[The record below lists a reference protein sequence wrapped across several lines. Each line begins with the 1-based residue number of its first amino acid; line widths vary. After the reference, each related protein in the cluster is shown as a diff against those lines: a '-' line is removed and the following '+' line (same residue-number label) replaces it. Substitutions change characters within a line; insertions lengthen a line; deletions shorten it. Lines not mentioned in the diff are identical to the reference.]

1 MGQWSLPQILNIKN
15 SNNIQNQTD
24 RWEKVPGK
32 WEKAIKEK
40 KEVIVLMDDN
50 MDLNS
55 DNYKNN
61 YKIVTIRERTTQFLS
76 ENNITTHN
84 KDPTFYINQ
93 TPTSCIDHR
102 YSNCPQKLTHITTI
116 NNGYSDH
123 AMITAIYNTKAPIN
137 YPKII
142 YTRPKYLLTEHKL
155 NEYLG
160 NNDIIQTAFNYTD
173 LDLIAEIIMR
183 EYNNIIDMIAPQT
196 KRQVRKNYT
205 PYLNKETRQERH
217 NLQQLHTKEKHTQD
231 TNHWNEY
238 RNTKAILNKNI
249 NKVKT
254 EYIN

>member
-1 MGQWSLPQILNIKN
+1 MGQWSLPKILNIKN
-15 SNNIQNQTD
+15 SNNIQNQTE
-24 RWEKVPGK
+24 RWEKVLGK
-32 WEKAIKEK
+32 WENAIKEK
-40 KEVIVLMDDN
+40 KEVIILTDDN
-50 MDLNS
+50 MDLNN
-55 DNYKNN
+55 DNYNSN
-61 YKIVTIRERTTQFLS
+61 YKIITIQERTTQFLS

-93 TPTSCIDHR
+93 TPTSYIDHI

-123 AMITAIYNTKAPIN
+123 AMITAIYHTKAPIN

-142 YTRPKYLLTEHKL
+142 YTRPKYLLTEHTL
-155 NEYLG
+155 NKYL
-160 NNDIIQTAFNYTD
+160 NNKDIIQTAFNYTD
-173 LDLIAEIIMR
+173 LDLIAEIIMN
-183 EYNNIIDMIAPQT
+183 EYNNIIDIIAPKA

-205 PYLNKETRQERH
+205 PYLDKETRQERH